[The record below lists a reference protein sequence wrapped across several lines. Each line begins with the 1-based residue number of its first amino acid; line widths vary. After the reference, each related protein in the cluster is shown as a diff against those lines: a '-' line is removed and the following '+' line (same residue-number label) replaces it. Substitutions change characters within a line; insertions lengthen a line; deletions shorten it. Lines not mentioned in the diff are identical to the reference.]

1 MRGALSRGTT
11 VGRITVSIVCRSC
24 CRALL
29 LDRPACLVPS
39 SGQSHLGLDVVETR
53 RRNNAEANE
62 EDVGLRVAE
71 WAQAVVVLLTGGIPE
86 SQADGLVVDH
96 DARRVVVEDGRDV
109 LAREG
114 VGGVGDEQTCLAD
127 GTVAGDDTLQR
138 LGSWSGHG
146 CCDVRAGGRRCR
158 PVAGR
163 GILR

>member
-1 MRGALSRGTT
+1 M
-11 VGRITVSIVCRSC
+11 TVSMLCLVC
-24 CRALL
+24 CRAFVLRRL
-29 LDRPACLVPS
+29 ACNVLS
-39 SGQSHLGLDVVETR
+39 SGYSHLGLDVIETR

-71 WAQAVVVLLTGGIPE
+71 RAQAVVVLLTGGIPK

-127 GTVAGDDTLQR
+127 GTVTGDHALQR
-138 LGSWSGHG
+138 LGSWRGHV
-146 CCDVRAGGRRCR
+146 CCDVVWGLAGGG
-158 PVAGR
+158 VAR
-163 GILR
+163 L